1 MFIVLLGERYKLLTN
16 MGKEEYVCQFCR
28 KVFKRSQNLATHK
41 YRVHSKSKRLKDS
54 KTIFKSDFKSQM
66 DNNDV
71 LKYEEIL
78 KELETLEDNFN
89 HTNVT
94 IKSIEESLNS
104 FWECFLKEKQRLTTV
119 VNYINKREQKKSC
132 H

>member
-1 MFIVLLGERYKLLTN
+1 M
-16 MGKEEYVCQFCR
+16 
-28 KVFKRSQNLATHK
+28 
-41 YRVHSKSKRLKDS
+41 DS
-54 KTIFKSDFKSQM
+54 K
-66 DNNDV
+66 DV

-104 FWECFLKEKQRLTTV
+104 FWEYFFKEKQRLTTV
-119 VNYINKREQKKSC
+119 VEYINKTEQKKRS
-132 H
+132 